1 MEALKEDVLN
11 LKKTPCTTT
20 TNKIQKH
27 KNTKSSCLGVLEA
40 IKEDILNLEFHE
52 PDRVD
57 EEDKVLDEV
66 TRERDDD
73 KGPPSIR
80 VRERAFKVNIT
91 MKDN

>member
-1 MEALKEDVLN
+1 MYST
-11 LKKTPCTTT
+11 LKKLNKQNTKLQ
-20 TNKIQKH
+20 KIQYDH
-27 KNTKSSCLGVLEA
+27 VLEA
-40 IKEDILNLEFHE
+40 IKEDILNLELHE
-52 PDRVD
+52 PDGVD

>member
-1 MEALKEDVLN
+1 M
-11 LKKTPCTTT
+11 
-20 TNKIQKH
+20 
-27 KNTKSSCLGVLEA
+27 EA

-52 PDRVD
+52 PYGVD

-66 TRERDDD
+66 AREGDDD

>member
-1 MEALKEDVLN
+1 MQALKEDELNLDKMIKNTLYTNSLFEPKLFILHAMLKENVLN
-11 LKKTPCTTT
+11 LE
-20 TNKIQKH
+20 
-27 KNTKSSCLGVLEA
+27 L
-40 IKEDILNLEFHE
+40 HE
-52 PDRVD
+52 PDGVD

-66 TRERDDD
+66 TREGDDD

>member
-1 MEALKEDVLN
+1 MYST
-11 LKKTPCTTT
+11 LKKHPVQQQQT
-20 TNKIQKH
+20 KF
-27 KNTKSSCLGVLEA
+27 KNTKIQNHHALESWRQS
-40 IKEDILNLEFHE
+40 KRNILNLEFHE
-52 PDRVD
+52 PDGVD

-66 TRERDDD
+66 AREGDDD